1 MWHVATNVFFFFSFF
16 GYTFFT
22 FFFFFFLTCREIRWL
37 AEKKERTT
45 TTTTT
50 RKNVSIGFLQL
61 PVLLSSPAF
70 CVLFTSRLPVF
81 LFHLRCIYIYIHLYL
96 LCSTP
101 RLRMDCCLFFTSKA
115 AFFFVGN
122 YFLFAPRRFPLVG
135 RVFLSSPFFKR
146 RSSSLIFRL
155 RLLLVTKKKK
165 ERKEEGEK
173 NHHGCF
179 SLGCDWGD
187 NSTSRDGKERWA
199 VFSPFFCLFVVSSFD
214 CIKAPFLSQLL
225 RTTTLSRANYF
236 SICLLFAILNILF
249 LLLL

>member
-1 MWHVATNVFFFFSFF
+1 MCCLRLACQFFFFI
-16 GYTFFT
+16 Y
-22 FFFFFFLTCREIRWL
+22 
-37 AEKKERTT
+37 A
-45 TTTTT
+45 
-50 RKNVSIGFLQL
+50 VY
-61 PVLLSSPAF
+61 
-70 CVLFTSRLPVF
+70 
-81 LFHLRCIYIYIHLYL
+81 IYIYLYL

-115 AFFFVGN
+115 AFFFFVGN